1 MLADVELYVFCAG
14 QGEMRTLRARKNAT
28 ACGGGAEGKKLRLG
42 RDQNGQVERNLRHR
56 LIQYRT
62 GVGLA
67 AAAAIRAA
75 GAGLQFGEAPN
86 AIGRGAT
93 DIVIGNGVAQA
104 YVHAAYFQREC
115 E

>member
-1 MLADVELYVFCAG
+1 MSNYTYSAQGRVKCERFAHAKTPPLA
-14 QGEMRTLRARKNAT
+14 
-28 ACGGGAEGKKLRLG
+28 GGGVEGKKLRLG

-75 GAGLQFGEAPN
+75 GASLQFGEAPN
-86 AIGRGAT
+86 AVGCSAT
-93 DIVIGNGVAQA
+93 DIVIGNGVAQTN
-104 YVHAAYFQREC
+104 VHGAYFQREC